1 MAGGINI
8 EYIDN
13 QLNLVIAELLKKYRI
28 EKGYSLEELSNRI
41 NNKVSRQM
49 LFKYE
54 NSKARIKLNIFNL
67 ICYALD
73 KTPQEMW
80 AEAYNIIFSI
90 DENTT
95 FNDKDQLKSVLISNG
110 VLKPTD
116 TISDEDFERLIK
128 FIENNKD
135 LLIKKG

>member
-1 MAGGINI
+1 
-8 EYIDN
+8 
-13 QLNLVIAELLKKYRI
+13 
-28 EKGYSLEELSNRI
+28 
-41 NNKVSRQM
+41 M

-67 ICYALD
+67 ICYALN
-73 KTPQEMW
+73 KTPQEIW